1 MGDLLMLKLS
11 RALVG
16 IAVLAL
22 ALVVVTSSAFAQQP
36 KKPAQQ
42 CGGFVGI
49 TCGAG
54 QFCQFKPY
62 TCGVADM
69 FGQCTRRP
77 TACIRIFQPVCGCNG
92 KTYPNDCERQRAG
105 TSLRAPGKCPA

>member
-1 MGDLLMLKLS
+1 MFKLT
-11 RALVG
+11 RVAVAIAVFAFALV
-16 IAVLAL
+16 AVTGSAL
-22 ALVVVTSSAFAQQP
+22 AQKQS
-36 KKPAQQ
+36 KPGQQ
-42 CGGFVGI
+42 CGGIIGI
-49 TCGAG
+49 TCGHG

-77 TACIRIFQPVCGCNG
+77 VICPRIFHPVCGCNG
-92 KTYPNDCERQRAG
+92 KTYANDCERQKAG